1 MGKKPRFANGVNDFW
16 LGPPLSPLCNQLSE
30 GASAAVV
37 AVKCRASEAT
47 AMTRQFQPIFRRDL
61 SLIAFLGALLGAG
74 CSGNGDPGVVPGSTP
89 GAGNGSGASSNPTA
103 GSGGANGTVPGAGA
117 PSSGGGSSQ
126 QSACTSE
133 TDQPGSAPIRRLT
146 RNEFNNTVADLLGD
160 TTSPAVNL
168 PPEVLGNGFSNDASQ
183 QTVSA
188 DLVSGYNDVAAGIA
202 SRAVQASSLA
212 KLAPC
217 AASATSSASQ
227 DSCAQTFI
235 NAWVPK
241 AYRRALAAGE
251 ADALLALE
259 KSVTSGDTFTSG
271 IAAVIEA
278 VLQSP
283 DFLYRPEFGVA
294 DTSQPSRRRPT
305 NDEMASRLSYL
316 FWGAPPD
323 DALRTSATSGELVT
337 SEGILKSAKR
347 LLDSDKAHGVVKFF
361 FDSLLPITTLTDQAR
376 DTAQFPKFSPQM
388 GSYMRTETEKFL
400 DNQIFVENGS
410 WPSVFTANYTF
421 VNEPLAKFYGIS
433 GVTGTAFQK
442 VTLDP
447 TQRRGLL
454 TQGAIMTGTTVTNA
468 TNPVLRGSFILN
480 KLMCMN
486 ISLPSD
492 PAVLALVAVPVD
504 VTGAT
509 GRDRYTAHS
518 KQQLC
523 QGCHRLIDPVGFALE
538 NYDAVGQ
545 YRTTENNVTI
555 DASGKLPEAANV
567 VSGAVQLA
575 QQLADSERVQR
586 CFAQHWV
593 EYGYGRTLGASPE
606 DKCLQ
611 EKVNTAFKASGY
623 NVKQLLL
630 DLTQTTAFQYLS
642 TQE

>member
-1 MGKKPRFANGVNDFW
+1 MRIAAQPPMTKKFQPTIRAHVSVTALLCALLSVGCSANGDANGEP
-16 LGPPLSPLCNQLSE
+16 GPGNP
-30 GASAAVV
+30 GAAG
-37 AVKCRASEAT
+37 T
-47 AMTRQFQPIFRRDL
+47 GT
-61 SLIAFLGALLGAG
+61 GAG
-74 CSGNGDPGVVPGSTP
+74 PNNPPP
-89 GAGNGSGASSNPTA
+89 GAGGASGGGAAQTF
-103 GSGGANGTVPGAGA
+103 GGANPNGGAG
-117 PSSGGGSSQ
+117 PI
-126 QSACTSE
+126 SACNSQTQ
-133 TDQPGSAPIRRLT
+133 QPSSAPIRRLT

-160 TTSPAVNL
+160 TTSPAINL
-168 PPEVLGNGFSNDASQ
+168 PPEVFGNGFSNDAVQ

-188 DLVSGYNDVAAGIA
+188 DLVSGYNDVAADIA
-202 SRAVQASSLA
+202 GRAVQATSLA

-217 AASATSSASQ
+217 AASATSAATQ
-227 DSCAQTFI
+227 DSCALTFI
-235 NAWVPK
+235 NSWVPK
-241 AYRRALAAGE
+241 AYRRALATGE

-259 KSVTSGDTFTSG
+259 KSVTSGATFTSG

-294 DTSQPSRRRPT
+294 DATQPTLRRPT
-305 NDEMASRLSYL
+305 GTEMATRLSYL

-323 DALRTSATSGELVT
+323 DALRMAAASGELVT
-337 SEGILKSAKR
+337 SDGILKNAKR
-347 LLDSDKAHGVVKFF
+347 LLDSDKAHNVVKFF
-361 FDSLLPITTLTDQAR
+361 FDSLLPITTLTDQTR
-376 DTAQFPKFSPQM
+376 DATMYPKFSPQM
-388 GSYMRTETEKFL
+388 GSYMRQETEKFL

-410 WPSVFTANYTF
+410 LPSIFTANYTF

-433 GVTGTAFQK
+433 GVTGTNFQK

-454 TQGAIMTGTTVTNA
+454 TQGAIMTGTTVTNS

-504 VTGAT
+504 VTGKTA
-509 GRDRYTAHS
+509 RDRYTAHS
-518 KQQLC
+518 KQTLC

-545 YRTTENNVTI
+545 YRTTENSVTI
-555 DASGKLPEAANV
+555 DASGKIPGATDNV
-567 VSGAVQLA
+567 NGAVQLA
-575 QQLADSERVQR
+575 QQLADSPQVQQ

-593 EYGYGRTLGASPE
+593 EYGFGRTLRGSSPE
-606 DKCLQ
+606 DACLQ
-611 EKVNTAFKASGY
+611 EKVNSAFSASGF

-630 DLTQTTAFQYLS
+630 DLTQTTAFQYLPA
-642 TQE
+642 QE

>member
-1 MGKKPRFANGVNDFW
+1 MTRKFPPSV
-16 LGPPLSPLCNQLSE
+16 LGQLSII
-30 GASAAVV
+30 A
-37 AVKCRASEAT
+37 
-47 AMTRQFQPIFRRDL
+47 L
-61 SLIAFLGALLGAG
+61 SGALFGAG
-74 CSGNGDPGVVPGSTP
+74 CTVNGNAIGGPGS
-89 GAGNGSGASSNPTA
+89 GAEAGNGSGSGAIPSSTA
-103 GSGGANGTVPGAGA
+103 GYAGASGGPVVNPGGGS
-117 PSSGGGSSQ
+117 PSSGGSSQ
-126 QSACTSE
+126 QSACTSQ
-133 TDQPGSAPIRRLT
+133 TQQPTSAPIRRLT
-146 RNEFNNTVADLLGD
+146 RNEFNNTVAELLGD

-188 DLVSGYNDVAAGIA
+188 DLVSGYSDVAGDIA

-217 AASATSSASQ
+217 AASATSSSSQ

-235 NAWVPK
+235 NSWVPK

-271 IAAVIEA
+271 LAAVIEA
-278 VLQSP
+278 VLQAP

-294 DTSQPSRRRPT
+294 DASQPSLRRPT
-305 NDEMASRLSYL
+305 GDEMATRLSYL
-316 FWGAPPD
+316 FWGSPPD
-323 DALRTSATSGELVT
+323 DALRTAAASGELVT
-337 SEGILKSAKR
+337 SDGILKSAKR
-347 LLDSDKAHGVVKFF
+347 LLDGDKAHGVVKFF
-361 FDSLLPITTLTDQAR
+361 FDSLLPITTLTDQTR
-376 DTAQFPKFSPQM
+376 DTTKYPNFSPQM

-421 VNEPLAKFYGIS
+421 VNESLAKFYGLS
-433 GVTGTAFQK
+433 GVTGTGFQK

-447 TQRRGLL
+447 AQRRGLL
-454 TQGAIMTGTTVTNA
+454 TQGAIMTGTTVTNS

-509 GRDRYTAHS
+509 ARDRYTAHS
-518 KQQLC
+518 KQALC

-555 DASGKLPEAANV
+555 DASGKLPQATNV

-575 QQLADSERVQR
+575 QQLADSNEVQQ
-586 CFAQHWV
+586 CFAQRWV
-593 EYGYGRTLGASPE
+593 EYGYGRSLHGSPE
-606 DKCLQ
+606 DLCLQ
-611 EKVNTAFKASGY
+611 EKINSAFKASGY

-630 DLTQTTAFQYLS
+630 DLTQTTAFQYLPA
-642 TQE
+642 QE

>member
-1 MGKKPRFANGVNDFW
+1 MPSPALRTAAQSPMTKKISPTFCAHVSITALLCVLLGVGCSANGDAQGAPTPPNTSAGN
-16 LGPPLSPLCNQLSE
+16 GP
-30 GASAAVV
+30 GAS
-37 AVKCRASEAT
+37 S
-47 AMTRQFQPIFRRDL
+47 
-61 SLIAFLGALLGAG
+61 GA
-74 CSGNGDPGVVPGSTP
+74 P
-89 GAGNGSGASSNPTA
+89 GAG
-103 GSGGANGTVPGAGA
+103 GGF
-117 PSSGGGSSQ
+117 SGGGAPQTFGGADASGGVAQ
-126 QSACTSE
+126 QSACTSQ
-133 TDQPGSAPIRRLT
+133 TQQPSSAPIRRLT

-160 TTSPAVNL
+160 TTSPAINL
-168 PPEVLGNGFSNDASQ
+168 PPEVLGNGFSNDAAQ

-188 DLVSGYNDVAAGIA
+188 DLVSGYSDVAADIA
-202 SRAVQASSLA
+202 SRAVQTTSLA

-235 NAWVPK
+235 NSWVPK
-241 AYRRALAAGE
+241 AYRRALVAGE

-259 KSVTSGDTFTSG
+259 KSVTSADTFTSG
-271 IAAVIEA
+271 LAAVIEA

-294 DTSQPSRRRPT
+294 DATQPSLRRPT
-305 NDEMASRLSYL
+305 GEEMATRLSYM
-316 FWGAPPD
+316 FWGSPPD
-323 DALRTSATSGELVT
+323 DTLRAAAASGELVT

-347 LLDSDKAHGVVKFF
+347 LLDSDKSHGVVKFF
-361 FDSLLPITTLTDQAR
+361 FDSLLPITTLTDQTR
-376 DTAQFPKFSPQM
+376 DAGKYPNFSPQM
-388 GSYMRTETEKFL
+388 GSYMRQETEKFL

-410 WPSVFTANYTF
+410 LPSIFTANYTF

-433 GVTGTAFQK
+433 GVTGTTFQK
-442 VTLDP
+442 VQLDP

-454 TQGAIMTGTTVTNA
+454 TQGAIMTGTTVTNS

-509 GRDRYTAHS
+509 ARDRYTAHS
-518 KQQLC
+518 KQTLC

-555 DASGKLPEAANV
+555 DASGKIPGATDNV
-567 VSGAVQLA
+567 TGAVQLA
-575 QQLADSERVQR
+575 QQLADSPQVQQ
-586 CFAQHWV
+586 CFAQHWI
-593 EYGYGRTLGASPE
+593 EYGYGRTLSNASPQ
-606 DKCLQ
+606 DACLQ

-630 DLTQTTAFQYLS
+630 DLTQTTAFQYLPA
-642 TQE
+642 QE